1 MLKRIPTAVV
11 ALAAFV
17 TLSATH
23 AADPIFHESSS
34 DLQIRMPRWSMTLDA
49 RTGAIRAIEDRTVGG
64 KLLEGNENLWVIERH
79 ELPEIEAAACA
90 FAYTWAPNDSRLA
103 LRFEGKDATVT
114 LVCSVEAEGP
124 LWRAQVRMKRGRMVG
139 WRFPDVRFEVPR
151 LNEFV
156 LPENLGLALARP
168 FFQVGGAG
176 VERHPLGPS
185 GLLAVANDR
194 CQMRPVEDDR
204 VLARPGKDGEKWL
217 PKWYLKEM
225 SRWRVMANRCPAGE
239 KHELSLVETEHGSW
253 LSAYRLGGWGWL
265 FRLGGRLDSNDTR
278 PQIASVIATLSRLYY
293 LPTENGLEVPVPESL
308 AGKPPAG
315 WAEPPDRIGV
325 ILPRPAGSPG
335 ARLRPDPGGLLSEL
349 ARKQRVSKEGMEV
362 VVFRD
367 AAQLRDALCEPRR
380 WFAIVNTV
388 GEGFPAESSEA
399 VDSMLE
405 AIRQYVRNG
414 GIWWEAGGGYPFY
427 HALVPRQDAHF
438 QTANRDFCD
447 FAALDSEAGRWALFG
462 VQYPDDIYI
471 PARAEVAAE
480 GSAENR
486 IGRYIHTF
494 LAFGQPDMTV
504 QLPAQHMVLGKPH
517 RDVLR
522 EYGKRNQFTRG
533 LTDKATP
540 EVVEKLKRS
549 ILLKV
554 STNDLKKSA
563 RIAEELPFPVV
574 FHIADYLHG
583 GFDRQYPDHLPP
595 RPEVGAPE
603 DLSRLI
609 KACEDNGH
617 LFMPY
622 TNPTWW
628 CTNPKGPTFEKEGD
642 VALSRDFDGDIYP
655 ERYGASTTQGYTICA
670 WHPAVRAANDVIRR
684 QFTEQ
689 YPVAVLFQDQVGA
702 RGLRW
707 DTNAASPHPGAYL
720 EGIHRIAQVDS
731 QFVPL
736 GTEDGNDRLINWE
749 IMFCGLSWPWLPN
762 RPSRS
767 RVLYEDLWSEGA
779 WRIEPM
785 ALFLAHDKVLFYHHD
800 LGGFVRN
807 RLDLSITLAMGY
819 GLSWWTH
826 SETPSEAESDWI
838 ERLCRLQAAIGPRCA
853 GRPLDEFEYL
863 APQVIRSR
871 WGDLE
876 IIANLGEK
884 PWQVDG
890 STTLADEGFLARSPD
905 LEAGIFARHDGTDCG
920 TGRWLIRESESGST
934 KEWTAGTEKTR

>member
-1 MLKRIPTAVV
+1 MLKRIAIAVAVFTTPMV
-11 ALAAFV
+11 ASSTCAEDPRFQESV
-17 TLSATH
+17 STLK
-23 AADPIFHESSS
+23 IE
-34 DLQIRMPRWSMTLDA
+34 MPRWSMALDG
-49 RTGAIRAIEDRTVGG
+49 RTGAIRSIEDRTVGG
-64 KLLEGNENLWVIERH
+64 TLLQGGEDLWAIERH
-79 ELPEIEAAACA
+79 DLPGIKAS
-90 FAYTWAPNDSRLA
+90 AYTFAHTWDSENGQLK
-103 LRFEGKDATVT
+103 LYFEGADATVT
-114 LVCSVEAEGP
+114 VVCSAAAEGP
-124 LWRAQVRMKRGRMVG
+124 LWQAEVCMKLGKMVG
-139 WRFPDVRFEVPR
+139 WRFPDVRFDVSR
-151 LNEFV
+151 MNEFV

-176 VERHPLGPS
+176 VERHLLGPS
-185 GLLAVANDR
+185 GLLAVADDR
-194 CQMRPVEDDR
+194 CQMRPVEDEP
-204 VLARPGKDGEKWL
+204 VPARPGKDAEGWL
-217 PKWYLKEM
+217 PKWYLTEM
-225 SRWRVMANRCPAGE
+225 PRWRVTANRCPAGE
-239 KHELSLVETEHGSW
+239 RHDLSLVETEHGSW

-265 FRLGGRLDSNDTR
+265 FRFGGRPGGDNTR
-278 PQIASVIATLSRLYY
+278 AQVASVIATLSRLYY
-293 LPTENGLEVPVPESL
+293 QPVADGSEEPVPESL
-308 AGKPPAG
+308 AGKAPAAWPQPPG
-315 WAEPPDRIGV
+315 RIGV
-325 ILPRPAGSPG
+325 ILPRPAGRPG
-335 ARLRPDPGGLLSEL
+335 IRLRPDPAVLLSEL
-349 ARKQRVSKEGMEV
+349 AEKRRVSKDGMEV
-362 VVFRD
+362 VV
-367 AAQLRDALCEPRR
+367 LRDASEVRDALGEPRR
-380 WFAIVNTV
+380 WFAIVNTL
-388 GEGFPAESSEA
+388 GEGFPAESSEEA
-399 VDSMLE
+399 ASMLE
-405 AIRQYVRNG
+405 AIRQYVRKG

-427 HALVPRQDAHF
+427 QALIPRKDAYF
-438 QTANRDFCD
+438 ETANRDFCD

-462 VQYPDDIYI
+462 VQRPDDMYI

-486 IGRYIHTF
+486 IGRYAHTF
-494 LAFGQPDMTV
+494 LAFARPDMTV
-504 QLPAQHMVLGKPH
+504 QLPAQHMVVGKPH

-522 EYGKRNQFTRG
+522 EYGMRNEFTRG
-533 LTDKATP
+533 LTDKAHP

-563 RIAEELPFPVV
+563 RIAEQLPFPVV

-595 RPEVGAPE
+595 RPEVGTPE

-609 KACEDNGH
+609 KACQDNGH

-642 VALSRDFDGDIYP
+642 VPLSRDLDGNVYP
-655 ERYGASTTQGYTICA
+655 ERYGAPTTQGYTICA
-670 WHPAVRAANDVIRR
+670 WHPAVRAANDVIRS

-702 RGLRW
+702 RALRW

-720 EGIHRIAQVDS
+720 EGIHRIARVDS
-731 QFVPL
+731 RSVPL

-749 IMFCGLSWPWLPN
+749 LMFCGLSWPWLPN

-767 RVLYEDLWSEGA
+767 RVLYEDLWPEGA

-807 RLDLSITLAMGY
+807 RLDLSVTLSMGY

-826 SETPSEAESDWI
+826 TETPSEAERDWI
-838 ERLCRLQAAIGPRCA
+838 ERLCRVQAAIGPRCA

-876 IIANLGEK
+876 IIANLGAK
-884 PWQVDG
+884 PWQVD
-890 STTLADEGFLARSPD
+890 SATTLADEGFLARSPD
-905 LEAGIFARHDGTDCG
+905 LEAGVFTRHDGKDCG
-920 TGRWLIRESESGST
+920 ALWLIRERGSGSAR
-934 KEWTAGTEKTR
+934 EWTAGAEKTR